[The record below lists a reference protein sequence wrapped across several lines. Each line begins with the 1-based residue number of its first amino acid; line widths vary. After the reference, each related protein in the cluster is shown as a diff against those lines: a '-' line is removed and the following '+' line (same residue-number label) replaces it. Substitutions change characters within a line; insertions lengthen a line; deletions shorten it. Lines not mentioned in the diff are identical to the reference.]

1 MKKII
6 LLTLLVAGL
15 SVLNAQTTQKSKVKS
30 SKKVSATEV
39 QATTPSVN
47 TQSESKTVGAT
58 QQPAKQPASN
68 APVMKTP
75 AANPQ
80 SESKQTN
87 APASQ
92 NAERVVNQGS
102 GQNKES
108 KPASQPNNDA
118 FYAELERYM
127 EEVVENKPNGNINW
141 TQQYIEAK
149 GQSVIDTDRFKNN
162 AQAKAMATR
171 GAVVVAQRNL
181 LEMVQGVYVVGE
193 TTVQDMITMSD
204 YIYTRVEGVV
214 KGAEQVGPAREVNGM
229 IEVTMRMPIY
239 GQKGVAGVFEEQDLA
254 NAKKRNGYRE
264 VANALVPTGEDVID
278 GSKPFV
284 FSIKGKQIDPSMFP
298 VVVDDNGNIQFD
310 FSTLYDTKTGK
321 FPQYVQMSKRFMDDI
336 GFQKGVDVIEL
347 VQNGK
352 GEFTLSKNNKRPVF
366 WQRLGNIAK
375 GLGKFLFN
383 IVV

>member
-6 LLTLLVAGL
+6 LLSLLVIGL
-15 SVLNAQTTQKSKVKS
+15 SVLNAQTTQKSKTKS
-30 SKKVSATEV
+30 NKKVSATEV
-39 QATTPSVN
+39 QSTAPSVK

-75 AANPQ
+75 VANPQ

-92 NAERVVNQGS
+92 SAERVVNQGN

-193 TTVQDMITMSD
+193 TTIQDMITTSD
-204 YIYTRVEGVV
+204 YIYSRVEGVV

-239 GQKGVAGVFEEQDLA
+239 GQKGVAGVFEEEDLN

-284 FSIKGKQIDPSMFP
+284 FNIKGKQIDPSMFP

-352 GEFTLSKNNKRPVF
+352 GEFKLSKNNKKGVF
-366 WQRLGNIAK
+366 WQKLGNVAK